1 MTSAEDNVHMLSR
14 AILGEAEDET
24 KQLAAEAQSKVDGI
38 RQRAQ
43 AQADGE
49 RQVILERAAQ
59 EADRLRSQAMATAQL
74 KARAAELERRE
85 KLLDQVFDSV
95 KQQLSSVMQRKAYDQ
110 IAIHLVREAL
120 EQLRATKAEVRAD
133 KVTQKLLTPQ
143 ILEKLSK
150 DLQTELVMG
159 KTLEHGT
166 GVVVQAADGHLN
178 FDNTLET
185 RLARLRGALR
195 SDVYRV
201 LMGES
206 E

>member
-1 MTSAEDNVHMLSR
+1 MTTAEENVQMLSR

-24 KQLAAEAQSKVDGI
+24 KQLKAEAQSKADGI

-43 AQADGE
+43 AQADRE
-49 RQVILERAAQ
+49 RQTILERAAQ
-59 EADRLRSQAMATAQL
+59 EADRLRGQALATAQL
-74 KARAAELERRE
+74 KVRAAELQHRE
-85 KLLDQVFDSV
+85 QTLQQVFEAV
-95 KQQLSSVMQRKAYDQ
+95 KQQLPSVQQRKGYEQ
-110 IAIHLVREAL
+110 IAVHLVREAV
-120 EQLRATKAEVRAD
+120 EQLRAPKVEVRAD
-133 KVTQKLLTPQ
+133 KGTQKSLTPQ
-143 ILEKLSK
+143 VLEKLGK
-150 DLQTELVMG
+150 ELHTELVMG
-159 KTLEHGT
+159 KTLEQGT

-185 RLARLRGALR
+185 RLTRLRGALR

>member
-1 MTSAEDNVHMLSR
+1 MTTAEENVHMLSR

-24 KQLAAEAQSKVDGI
+24 KQLKAEAQSKADGI

-43 AQADGE
+43 VQADRE

-59 EADRLRSQAMATAQL
+59 EADRLRSQAIATAQL
-74 KARAAELERRE
+74 KARAAELQHRE
-85 KLLDQVFDSV
+85 QLLEQVFDGV
-95 KQQLSSVMQRKAYDQ
+95 KQQLSSVIRRKDYDQ
-110 IAIHLVREAL
+110 IAVHFVRETV
-120 EQLRATKAEVRAD
+120 EQLRAGKAEIRAD
-133 KVTQKLLTPQ
+133 KVTQKVLTPQ
-143 ILEKLSK
+143 LLEKLSK
-150 DLQTELVMG
+150 ELHTELLMG
-159 KTLEHGT
+159 KTLEQGT

-195 SDVYRV
+195 SDVYQV